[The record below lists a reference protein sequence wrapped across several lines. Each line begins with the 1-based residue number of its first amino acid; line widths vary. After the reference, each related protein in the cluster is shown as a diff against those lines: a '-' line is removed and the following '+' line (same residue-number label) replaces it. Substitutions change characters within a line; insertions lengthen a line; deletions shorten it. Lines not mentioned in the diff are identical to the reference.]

1 MTKKIETPKTATA
14 ANDYVA
20 SVKEAIEN
28 VQKQVEVPSSV
39 RDFVKRTAGSGKD
52 RAGDLQKGAYKV
64 TDGAE
69 KLAGAFVSGYAGFIR
84 GLIDATHANLE
95 HTFNTVEKIAGAKTV
110 NEAVQLQVDFVR
122 DNTRANYDRVRDA
135 AESARETV
143 VDGAKTVQ
151 EEVSKLYSQKAA

>member
-1 MTKKIETPKTATA
+1 MTKKTETAKTA

-20 SVKEAIEN
+20 SVNETIEKVKE
-28 VQKQVEVPSSV
+28 QMEVPSAV
-39 RDFVKRTAGSGKD
+39 RDFVKRAAVTGKD

-69 KLAGAFVSGYAGFIR
+69 KLATNFVGGYAGFLR
-84 GLIDATHANLE
+84 GMIDAAHANVE
-95 HTFNTVEKIAGAKTV
+95 HTLNTVEKIAAAKSV

-135 AESARETV
+135 AESARESV
-143 VDGAKTVQ
+143 MEGAKTVQ
-151 EEVSKLYSQKAA
+151 DEVSKLYGKKAA